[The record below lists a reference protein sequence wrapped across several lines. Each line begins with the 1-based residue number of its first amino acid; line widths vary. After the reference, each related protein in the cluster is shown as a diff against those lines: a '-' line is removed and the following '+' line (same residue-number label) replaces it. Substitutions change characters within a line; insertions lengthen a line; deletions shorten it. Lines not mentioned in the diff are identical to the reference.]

1 MSTKNHIEEMIKR
14 LTQSTIDLFIYKGLL
29 PKNTTIYNSINGT
42 KTYTLPSGDGQLSLW
57 DWNKVAD
64 EIATVNEDMSCKH
77 EWVNVG
83 FHFDK
88 WVCKKCDANKGS
100 NE

>member
-1 MSTKNHIEEMIKR
+1 MYPFNGKEIRDFQKE
-14 LTQSTIDLFIYKGLL
+14 IDDMLGRIVKQQLELGQQKITVSSGIL
-29 PKNTTIYNSINGT
+29 PC
-42 KTYTLPSGDGQLSLW
+42 GDGQLHLYG
-57 DWNKVAD
+57 WNKVAD
-64 EIATVNEDMSCKH
+64 ETDTVNEDMSCKH

-88 WVCKKCDANKGS
+88 WVCKKCDVNKGS

>member
-1 MSTKNHIEEMIKR
+1 MIVEMLKKKKQIDDLAEHIAKQQ
-14 LTQSTIDLFIYKGLL
+14 LDLGKQFIVTNLHGNN
-29 PKNTTIYNSINGT
+29 KNTI
-42 KTYTLPSGDGQLSLW
+42 TLPQGEQLNFW

-88 WVCKKCDANKGS
+88 WVCKKCDVNKGS

>member
-1 MSTKNHIEEMIKR
+1 MTVEELAEEAIKKLGEDMIDAMK
-14 LTQSTIDLFIYKGLL
+14 YML
-29 PKNTTIYNSINGT
+29 PVGGTYQVQHGNNKNTI
-42 KTYTLPSGDGQLSLW
+42 TLPEGTQLNLW

-64 EIATVNEDMSCKH
+64 EIASVNEDMSCKH

-88 WVCKKCDANKGS
+88 WVCKKCDVNKGS

>member
-1 MSTKNHIEEMIKR
+1 MIIWMTKDELKTTYNGDI
-14 LTQSTIDLFIYKGLL
+14 SL
-29 PKNTTIYNSINGT
+29 PC
-42 KTYTLPSGDGQLSLW
+42 GDGQLNLW

-64 EIATVNEDMSCKH
+64 EIASVNEDMSCKH

-88 WVCKKCDANKGS
+88 WVCKKCDVNKGS

>member
-1 MSTKNHIEEMIKR
+1 MW
-14 LTQSTIDLFIYKGLL
+14 YL
-29 PKNTTIYNSINGT
+29 PKLPQGT
-42 KTYTLPSGDGQLSLW
+42 VISDKLKYGNDQLNLW

-88 WVCKKCDANKGS
+88 WVCKKCDVNKGS